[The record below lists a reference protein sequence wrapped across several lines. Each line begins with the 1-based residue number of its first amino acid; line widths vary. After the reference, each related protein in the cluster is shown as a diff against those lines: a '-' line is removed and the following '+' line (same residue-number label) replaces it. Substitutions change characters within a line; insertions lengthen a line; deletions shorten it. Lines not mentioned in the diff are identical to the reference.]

1 MEGKRQKIRCTMS
14 IDPILVEKIDNLVNN
29 KVFAS
34 RSHAAERGMHE
45 LIKLINKGDLK
56 HED

>member
-1 MEGKRQKIRCTMS
+1 MS

>member
-1 MEGKRQKIRCTMS
+1 MKERRPKIRCTMS
-14 IDPILVEKIDNLVNN
+14 IDPVLVEKIDNLVNN

-45 LIKLINKGDLK
+45 LIKLINKGEL
-56 HED
+56 E